1 MEKEN
6 KRYEYRHIA
15 RIVVEAATPIAVG
28 SGASDVVTDSPVVK
42 DINGLP
48 YIPGTSLAGVIRHAL
63 ELGRREDETNFFG
76 YHDKDGGRGSRIIFT
91 DAVMIGKDGLA
102 VDGICQ
108 IDPSDD
114 FYGWYQE
121 LPVRNHVRIN
131 EHGVN
136 DRNGKFDN
144 EVVYMGTRFVFEIE
158 LLSDQEND
166 SWFDKT
172 LATLYRDTMRIGG
185 GTRCG
190 YGKMKVVRCLRAD
203 LNLTEASDLA
213 AYIKKPSCLSEKWTT
228 FAGWQPSAADVRD
241 DGWITYTLRLQPQD
255 FFLFGSGFG
264 DDDADNTPAVER
276 VVEWGNGKPCFS
288 QQRTLVPASSVKGA
302 LAHRTAYNY
311 NKQNR
316 LFIGNENACAGD
328 DNPAVAA
335 VFGSADGDGQSRGS
349 RGNIIMSDVIGKEK
363 CDKLFFHVKNDYF
376 SGGTIDGA
384 LFQEKSVFGRDT
396 IYEEEILVR
405 KDVLEDTGVRE
416 ALEQS
421 LKDIC
426 SGLLPL
432 GGCVGRGNGFFTGE
446 LLKDGGKI

>member
-48 YIPGTSLAGVIRHAL
+48 YIPGTSLAGVLRHAL
-63 ELGRREDETNFFG
+63 ELGRRENETNFFG

-102 VDGICQ
+102 VDGMRQ
-108 IDPSDD
+108 IDSSDD

-136 DRNGKFDN
+136 DGNGKFDN

-172 LATLYRDTMRIGG
+172 LAMLYRNTMRIGG
-185 GTRCG
+185 GTCCG
-190 YGKMKVVRCLRAD
+190 YGKMKVVSCLRAD
-203 LNLTEASDLA
+203 LNLTGASDLTD
-213 AYIKKPSCLSEKWTT
+213 YIKKPSCLSEEWTA
-228 FAGWQPSAADVRD
+228 FAEWQPSVADICD
-241 DGWITYTLRLQPQD
+241 DGWITYTLRLKPQD

-276 VVEWGNGKPCFS
+276 VVEWRDGKPCFS

-302 LAHRTAYNY
+302 LAHRTAYN
-311 NKQNR
+311 
-316 LFIGNENACAGD
+316 
-328 DNPAVAA
+328 
-335 VFGSADGDGQSRGS
+335 
-349 RGNIIMSDVIGKEK
+349 
-363 CDKLFFHVKNDYF
+363 
-376 SGGTIDGA
+376 
-384 LFQEKSVFGRDT
+384 
-396 IYEEEILVR
+396 
-405 KDVLEDTGVRE
+405 
-416 ALEQS
+416 
-421 LKDIC
+421 
-426 SGLLPL
+426 
-432 GGCVGRGNGFFTGE
+432 
-446 LLKDGGKI
+446 